1 MLDRSRTYGR
11 SPGDL
16 KPGRD
21 DASADHYWLMRRTLR
36 SVERATHWPQPL
48 RLSALKPENAA
59 HAHQLLRLGTQLG
72 GGHVA
77 DFADWL
83 PAFDTDPESDPQL
96 CFIVESPKGVI
107 AVAQC
112 WTSAFI
118 RNLVVHPD
126 TQRQGVGQMLL
137 AVIFQTFADRG
148 EAHVDL
154 KVMESNLAARLL
166 YEGAGMLYVERGEL
180 EAS

>member
-16 KPGRD
+16 KPRRD

-36 SVERATHWPQPL
+36 SVEHAIHWPPPL
-48 RLSALKPENAA
+48 RLSALTPENALRV
-59 HAHQLLRLGTQLG
+59 HQLLRLGTRLG
-72 GGHVA
+72 GGRVT
-77 DFADWL
+77 DFSDWL
-83 PAFDTDPESDPQL
+83 LGFETDPEFDPLL
-96 CFIVESPKGVI
+96 CFVVESPKGVI

-126 TQRQGVGQMLL
+126 VQRQGVGLMLL
-137 AVIFQTFADRG
+137 AGIFQTYGERG
-148 EAHVDL
+148 EGHVDL
-154 KVMESNLAARLL
+154 KVMESNLAARAL
-166 YEGAGMLYVERGEL
+166 YERAGMHYLKRGEL
-180 EAS
+180 KAR